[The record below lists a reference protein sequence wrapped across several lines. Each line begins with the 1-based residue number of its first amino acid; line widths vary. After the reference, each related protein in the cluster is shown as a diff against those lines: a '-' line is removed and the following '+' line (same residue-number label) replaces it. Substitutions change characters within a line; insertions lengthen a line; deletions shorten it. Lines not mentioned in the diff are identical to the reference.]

1 LSAFDLLKKQATDI
15 MAQAMGRSTE
25 AAPESAPG
33 DHAFLTEVL
42 DMLKSHG
49 LGNLAQTFQEKGLGD
64 VINSWV
70 GHGVNLPVSP
80 SQLGSA
86 FGPEKLEELARKLG
100 LPLDQVLGTLSKVL
114 PQLVNKLTP
123 NGLIEEP
130 AAE

>member
-25 AAPESAPG
+25 AAPESAAG
-33 DHAFLTEVL
+33 EHAFLTEVL

-49 LGNLAQTFQEKGLGD
+49 LGNLTKTFQEKGLGD
-64 VINSWV
+64 VVNSWI
-70 GHGVNLPVSP
+70 GKGENLPVSP
-80 SQLGSA
+80 NQVGST
-86 FGPEKLEELARKLG
+86 FGLENLEALAKKLG
-100 LPLDQVLGTLSKVL
+100 LPVEQVTAMLSKVL
-114 PQLVNKLTP
+114 PQVVNKLTP